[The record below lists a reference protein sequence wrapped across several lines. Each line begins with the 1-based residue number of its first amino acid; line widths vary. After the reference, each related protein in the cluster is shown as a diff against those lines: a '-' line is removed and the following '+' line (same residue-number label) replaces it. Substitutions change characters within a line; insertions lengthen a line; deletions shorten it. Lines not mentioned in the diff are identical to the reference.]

1 MYPKIIDNRAKVP
14 TVDDGCQK
22 GYKEKQLWL
31 QKIASVEKVAK
42 KIGHEKKEMRRKKFH
57 LWIIVANASRN
68 WTPCYRLVHLGRA
81 LNNSN

>member
-1 MYPKIIDNRAKVP
+1 MFTQVLR
-14 TVDDGCQK
+14 
-22 GYKEKQLWL
+22 
-31 QKIASVEKVAK
+31 VENVAK
-42 KIGHEKKEMRRKKFH
+42 KIGNEKKEMRRKKFH

>member
-1 MYPKIIDNRAKVP
+1 MFTQVLR
-14 TVDDGCQK
+14 
-22 GYKEKQLWL
+22 
-31 QKIASVEKVAK
+31 VENVAK